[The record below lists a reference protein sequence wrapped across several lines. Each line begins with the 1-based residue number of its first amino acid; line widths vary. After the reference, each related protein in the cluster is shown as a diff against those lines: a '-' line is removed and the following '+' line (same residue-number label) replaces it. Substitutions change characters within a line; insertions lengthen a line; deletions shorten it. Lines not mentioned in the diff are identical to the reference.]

1 MPIGD
6 HPTQRCG
13 LTTRITITR
22 RALLRAGLG
31 SGLALLAGSSTAAT
45 KKPTGTIARGSE
57 EPMTNKLKVSV
68 VQFRSGTDLS
78 DNTLRHCKLIEQCAR
93 EGSRVVVFPECSL
106 TGFTDDAVTKVGQTE
121 LTKAESTLCAA
132 AKEAGVY
139 AIVGAPTKAEKL
151 IYNSALVITPK
162 GEIIERYHKVHL
174 AGEKWATPGDHISVF
189 PIDGVLCSII
199 ICHDERYP
207 ELVRLPVIAGARV
220 VFYISCESG
229 LNEEH
234 KIAPYRAQ
242 VMARAVEN
250 GVYLVHS
257 NAPADKEGNGGSH
270 GQSRIVKPDGNLIH
284 EAGIREEEV
293 ISAELDIIKASG
305 AYARM
310 STECPFL
317 RDWWTAGVGKVRKV
331 SG

>member
-1 MPIGD
+1 MQ
-6 HPTQRCG
+6 TMK
-13 LTTRITITR
+13 TTITR
-22 RALLRAGLG
+22 RTLLRAGLG
-31 SGLALLAGSSTAAT
+31 AGSLLLAGISTAAT
-45 KKPTGTIARGSE
+45 DKPGPTTARRLQE
-57 EPMTNKLKVSV
+57 TMTNKLKVSV
-68 VQFRSGTDLS
+68 VQLRSGSDLS
-78 DNTLRHCKLIEQCAR
+78 ENTLRHCKLLEQCAR

-106 TGFTDDAVTKVGQTE
+106 TGFFDEAVIKVSPTE
-121 LTKAESTLCAA
+121 LAAAEATLCDA
-132 AKEAGVY
+132 AKAAGVY
-139 AIVGAPTKAEKL
+139 AIVGAPTKAGKL

-229 LNEEH
+229 LKEEH

-257 NAPADKEGNGGSH
+257 NAPADKEGKGGSH
-270 GQSRIVKPDGNLIH
+270 GQSRIVKPDGNLI
-284 EAGIREEEV
+284 R
-293 ISAELDIIKASG
+293 
-305 AYARM
+305 
-310 STECPFL
+310 
-317 RDWWTAGVGKVRKV
+317 
-331 SG
+331 